1 MKKKLFTFLLLAAM
15 TVQCAAFAGSFSREA
30 EEGNANKISYGA
42 EQYAHTGAPDVPR
55 EAKHYGAADKIFLGT
70 WECTNDTNSRLT
82 IQEADP
88 QTGGYHADFFFYR
101 IANADAYA
109 NININGKQLDINQG
123 TVNDNYDFRGI
134 FTQIPGGIRFTL
146 TESAFTYLKPG
157 QVFEYKRMQGPKIK
171 DSDILGLWSK
181 RSWVDSKIVGYE
193 FMKGNQWIAYGPNYN
208 PSQNTKYSGMA
219 PVAAGHYQVQHE
231 GNYNPVFKLFE
242 ANGNFHAY
250 IAIENDSN
258 AGVRGLTINGMG
270 PDFYKD

>member
-1 MKKKLFTFLLLAAM
+1 MKKKLFAFVLLAAM
-15 TVQCAAFAGSFSREA
+15 TVQCAAFAGTFPRGA

-123 TVNDNYDFRGI
+123 TVNDSFDFRGS
-134 FTQIPGGIRFTL
+134 FTQIPGGIRFTF

-181 RSWVDSKIVGYE
+181 RSWVDSKVVAYE
-193 FMKGNQWIAYGPNYN
+193 FEKGNRWTAYGPNN
-208 PSQNTKYSGMA
+208 NYSGMA

-258 AGVRGLTINGMG
+258 AGVRGLTVNGMG
-270 PDFYKD
+270 PDFYKE